1 MRYFKSQGTQQKLE
15 AEGISKATGREI
27 LHRKLCSKLGWV
39 TKGFG
44 AGTQGRGLQKD
55 WIQGTS
61 DKSHDVFGL
70 TERSFRIWWE
80 HLGLH

>member
-1 MRYFKSQGTQQKLE
+1 MYFKSQDAQQKLE

-27 LHRKLCSKLGWV
+27 LPKKLCSKPGWG

-44 AGTQGRGLQKD
+44 AGTQVRGLQKD

-61 DKSHDVFGL
+61 DKSHDVFGFI
-70 TERSFRIWWE
+70 ERSFRTWWE